1 VARIIPSSRLP
12 PATHLTVRKPRDAV
26 AFRQSLLKLLESD
39 PPHEE
44 RLLAGLE
51 RRRGAGPLYSS
62 LLYILTHL
70 TFTEAEARRHWK
82 RVVAHRDLLR
92 QTLGRDLGLRVALL
106 DYFVNVNR
114 ELRNP
119 KVIEISIYER
129 TERSALTDGLTGLYN
144 HAYFLQALR
153 REVQRAR
160 RHRSSLSVVL
170 LDLDDFKRVND
181 SRGHVEGDRVLLKA
195 AALVRDS
202 VREIDVAARY
212 GGEEFAVILTETD
225 RDGAHLV
232 AERIRRRIEEH
243 FRRARAEPPVTISG
257 GVATWPDNAAG
268 AEELLRRADE
278 GLYRAKAA
286 GKNCIA
292 LVAGERRRYARVPA
306 HYPLTL
312 SASGE
317 RASARSKNVS
327 EGGLLVNLKEPVPLG
342 SKVTLVIRPP
352 RGAVVGLR
360 GEVVRVEA
368 VKGGYDLGVRFL
380 NNRSRGA
387 LALRRLSGV

>member
-1 VARIIPSSRLP
+1 
-12 PATHLTVRKPRDAV
+12 VRKRKDTV
-26 AFRQSLLKLLESD
+26 AFRQSLLRLLSAA

-51 RRRGAGPLYSS
+51 RRRGEGPVFSS

-70 TFTEAEARRHWK
+70 SFSEAEARRHWK
-82 RVVAHRDLLR
+82 KVMAHRDALR
-92 QTLGRDLGLRVALL
+92 SSLARDVGLRVALL

-160 RHRSSLSVVL
+160 RHRTRLSVVL
-170 LDLDDFKRVND
+170 LDLDDFKKVND
-181 SRGHVEGDRVLLKA
+181 SRGHVEGDKVLMKA
-195 AALVRDS
+195 AALVRES

-225 RDGAHLV
+225 RVGAHLV
-232 AERIRRRIEEH
+232 AERVRRRIDEH
-243 FRRARAEPPVTISG
+243 FKRARASPPVTISG
-257 GVATWPDNAAG
+257 GVATWPDDAAG

-292 LVAGERRRYARVPA
+292 LAAGERRRHPRLPAR
-306 HYPLTL
+306 YPMTL
-312 SASGE
+312 RGQGRATSAQ
-317 RASARSKNVS
+317 SKNVS
-327 EGGLLVNLKEPVPLG
+327 EGGLLVNLREPVPLG
-342 SKVTLVIRPP
+342 SKVTLVIRPL
-352 RGAVVGLR
+352 GGQVIGFR

-380 NNRSRGA
+380 ANRSKGA
-387 LALRRLSGV
+387 VALRRLAGV